1 MSSTIGVPSHCTA
14 RMAAISG
21 IVAMM
26 VVSSVPGIAR
36 AQDEDPEEANPISLS
51 LSETGL
57 GGSIALNGLGGRTQ
71 ITVPV
76 PPGTGPSS
84 LNAVLTLPAWLDRGW
99 IDVESGNR
107 PISRV
112 ALAGDAP
119 TIPISIPL
127 AAVPVVDGAVTLD
140 LASTLISDAGFCP
153 NVLDAQLRL
162 LDARVDYSGVPS
174 IPRTISEFL
183 PPVLRQLT
191 VFMPAQPNRDTTSAV
206 LTLTTSVIDYYGAQ
220 PVRVL
225 VRPDTELQGSQ
236 PDQAFE
242 RSVVVAENNDAG
254 IELIFPLD
262 QSPPRLF
269 VTGSGTALTDQTR
282 LITSNISELAVTTK
296 ALAGASAPRAA
307 LAPDS
312 TTLDDLGIGTVTG
325 KGDTT
330 ATASLTLDQAR
341 LGRSVSDVSLH
352 LTGNYT
358 PGVGSITAG
367 VGGKTIASWSADDS
381 GRLDQ
386 WVEIPNAELR
396 KATTLDVSVD
406 HPADSAAGCG
416 TQAASTI
423 TIDGSTVVRSG
434 PSSTPAP
441 LGFGSLPQALMPQFD
456 VALTEETFADTVRA
470 VSVVTGLQRL
480 SSRPIMPQVVSLDDA
495 LASSDPAVVIAADG
509 VLPDSLTLPLS
520 SSGETTF
527 SIATPESTE
536 SESSLTVDPG
546 VPYASLQVTSTENNK
561 ALLVASS
568 TGEAGQLDALL
579 GWLDADPSR
588 WFGRS
593 GDILFAAPGIAPVS
607 LSSGNLAGDSTVES
621 TEASG
626 SGVDR
631 LSVTLLGIAGAVF
644 LVALVGAVVLVVRSR
659 RSGRRR
665 HRRDDSPVS

>member
-1 MSSTIGVPSHCTA
+1 
-14 RMAAISG
+14 
-21 IVAMM
+21 MM
-26 VVSSVPGIAR
+26 VLSSVPGIAQ
-36 AQDEDPEEANPISLS
+36 AQDEDPSETGPISLS

-112 ALAGDAP
+112 ALTGDAP

-140 LASTLISDAGFCP
+140 LASTLIPDAGFCP
-153 NVLDAQLRL
+153 DALDAQLRL
-162 LDARVDYSGVPS
+162 LDARVDYTGVPS

-191 VFMPAQPNRDTTSAV
+191 VFVPAQPNRDMTSAV
-206 LTLTTSVIDYYGAQ
+206 LTLTTSVVDYYGAQ
-220 PVRVL
+220 PVRVV

-242 RSVVVAENNDAG
+242 RSVVVAENKDAG
-254 IELIFPLD
+254 VELIFPLD

-296 ALAGASAPRAA
+296 ALAGASAPRAV

-312 TTLDDLGIGTVTG
+312 TTLDDLGIGAVTG

-386 WVEIPNAELR
+386 WIEIPNAELR

-480 SSRPIMPQVVSLDDA
+480 SSRQIMPQVVSLDDA

-509 VLPDSLTLPLS
+509 GLPDSLTLPLS

-527 SIATPESTE
+527 SIATPESTD
-536 SESSLTVDPG
+536 SESDSDTGSLLTVDPG
-546 VPYASLQVTSTENNK
+546 VPYASLQVTSTENDK
-561 ALLVASS
+561 AVLVASS

-607 LSSGNLAGDSTVES
+607 LSSGNLAGDSSEEP
-621 TEASG
+621 TETSG

-631 LSVTLLGIAGAVF
+631 LSVTLLGVAGAVL

-665 HRRDDSPVS
+665 HRRDDSPMS

>member
-1 MSSTIGVPSHCTA
+1 MPSRSTA

-26 VVSSVPGIAR
+26 VISSVPGIAQ
-36 AQDEDPEEANPISLS
+36 AQDADETGPISLS

-57 GGSIALNGLGGRTQ
+57 GGSIALNGQSGRTQ

-76 PPGTGPSS
+76 PPGTGPAS
-84 LNAVLTLPAWLDRGW
+84 LNAVLTVPAWLDRGW

-112 ALAGDAP
+112 ALGGDAP
-119 TIPISIPL
+119 TLPISIPL
-127 AAVPVVDGAVTLD
+127 AAVPVVDGAMTLD
-140 LASTLISDAGFCP
+140 FASTLIPDAGFCP
-153 NVLDAQLRL
+153 DVRDTQLRL
-162 LDARVDYSGVPS
+162 LDARVDFTGVPS

-191 VFMPAQPNRDTTSAV
+191 VFMPAQPNRDMISAV
-206 LTLTTSVIDYYGAQ
+206 LTLTTSVIDYYGSQ
-220 PVRVL
+220 PVRVV

-236 PDQAFE
+236 PDQTFE
-242 RSVVVAENNDAG
+242 RSVVVAENKDAAA
-254 IELIFPLD
+254 ELIFPLD

-269 VTGSGTALTDQTR
+269 VTGSGTALSDQTR
-282 LITSNISELAVTTK
+282 LITSKISDLAVTTK
-296 ALAGASAPRAA
+296 ALAGASAPRAV

-386 WVEIPNAELR
+386 WVEIPNTELQ
-396 KATTLDVSVD
+396 KATTLDVSVE
-406 HPADSAAGCG
+406 HPSDSAAGCG

-423 TIDGSTVVRSG
+423 TVDGSTVVRSG

-456 VALTEETFADTVRA
+456 VAMTQETFADTARA

-480 SSRPIMPQVVSLDDA
+480 SARPIMPQVVSLDDA

-509 VLPDSLTLPLS
+509 GLPDSLTLPLS
-520 SSGETTF
+520 SSGATTF
-527 SIATPESTE
+527 SIATPESTDTDTDF
-536 SESSLTVDPG
+536 SLTVDPG
-546 VPYASLQVTSTENNK
+546 VPYASLQVTTTENNQ

-568 TGEAGQLDALL
+568 TGKGGRLDALL

-593 GDILFAAPGIAPVS
+593 GDILFAVPGIEPVS
-607 LSSGNLAGDSTVES
+607 LSSGDLAGES
-621 TEASG
+621 SEEATEASG

-631 LSVTLLGIAGAVF
+631 LSVTLLGIAGAVL

-665 HRRDDSPVS
+665 HRRRDDSPPS

>member
-1 MSSTIGVPSHCTA
+1 
-14 RMAAISG
+14 
-21 IVAMM
+21 M
-26 VVSSVPGIAR
+26 VLSSVPGIAQ
-36 AQDEDPEEANPISLS
+36 AQDADSEETAPISLS

-57 GGSIALNGLGGRTQ
+57 GGPIALNGQSGRAQ
-71 ITVPV
+71 VTVPV
-76 PPGTGPSS
+76 PPGTTPSS
-84 LNAVLTLPAWLDRGW
+84 LNAVLTVPAWLDRGW

-112 ALAGDAP
+112 ALARDAP

-127 AAVPVVDGAVTLD
+127 AAVPVVGGAVTLD
-140 LASTLISDAGFCP
+140 LASTLIPDAGFCP
-153 NVLDAQLRL
+153 NAVDAQLRL
-162 LDARVDYSGVPS
+162 LDARVDYTGAPS

-191 VFMPAQPNRDTTSAV
+191 VFMPAQPNRDMISAV

-220 PVRVL
+220 PVRVV

-236 PDQAFE
+236 PDQTFE
-242 RSVVVAENNDAG
+242 RSVVVSENNDASA
-254 IELIFPLD
+254 ELIFPAD

-269 VTGSGTALTDQTR
+269 VTGSDTALTDQVR
-282 LITSNISELAVTTK
+282 LITSNIADLAVTTK
-296 ALAGASAPRAA
+296 ALAGASAPRAV

-325 KGDTT
+325 KGDST

-341 LGRSVSDVSLH
+341 LGRSVSDVSVH

-381 GRLDQ
+381 GRLDE

-396 KATTLDVSVD
+396 KATTLDVSVE
-406 HPADSAAGCG
+406 HPSDSAAGCG

-423 TIDGSTVVRSG
+423 TVDGSTVVRSG

-456 VALTEETFADTVRA
+456 VAMTQETFADTVRA

-480 SSRPIMPQVVSLDDA
+480 SARPIMLQVVSLDDA

-509 VLPDSLTLPLS
+509 ALPDSLSLPLS
-520 SSGETTF
+520 SSGATTF
-527 SIATPESTE
+527 SIATPESTDSE
-536 SESSLTVDPG
+536 SDSDTGSSLTVDPG
-546 VPYASLQVTSTENNK
+546 VPYASLQVTTTANNQ

-568 TGEAGQLDALL
+568 TGKGGRLDALL

-593 GDILFAAPGIAPVS
+593 GDILFAVPGIEPVS
-607 LSSGNLAGDSTVES
+607 LSSGDLAKESSGES
-621 TEASG
+621 TQANG

-631 LSVTLLGIAGAVF
+631 LSVTILGIAGAVL

-665 HRRDDSPVS
+665 HRRRDDSPPS

>member
-1 MSSTIGVPSHCTA
+1 
-14 RMAAISG
+14 MAAISG

-26 VVSSVPGIAR
+26 VLSSVPGIAQ
-36 AQDEDPEEANPISLS
+36 AQDEDPEETNPISLS

-57 GGSIALNGLGGRTQ
+57 GASIALNGLDGRTRV
-71 ITVPV
+71 TVPV

-84 LNAVLTLPAWLDRGW
+84 LNAVLTVPAWLDRGW

-107 PISRV
+107 PISRI

-119 TIPISIPL
+119 TIPVSIPL

-140 LASTLISDAGFCP
+140 LASTLIPDAGFCP
-153 NVLDAQLRL
+153 DAADAQLRL
-162 LDARVDYSGVPS
+162 LDARVDYTGAPS

-191 VFMPAQPNRDTTSAV
+191 VFMPAQPNRDMISAV

-225 VRPDTELQGSQ
+225 VRPDTQLQGSQ
-236 PDQAFE
+236 PDQIFE
-242 RSVVVAENNDAG
+242 RSVVVSENKDAAA
-254 IELIFPLD
+254 ELIFPVD

-269 VTGSGTALTDQTR
+269 VTGSGTALTDQAR
-282 LITSNISELAVTTK
+282 LITSNIADLAVTTK
-296 ALAGASAPRAA
+296 ALAGASAPRAV

-325 KGDTT
+325 KGDAT

-341 LGRSVSDVSLH
+341 LGRSVSDVSVH

-381 GRLDQ
+381 GRLDE

-396 KATTLDVSVD
+396 KATTVDVSLAR
-406 HPADSAAGCG
+406 PTDSAAGCN

-423 TIDGSTVVRSG
+423 TVDGSTVVRSG

-456 VALTEETFADTVRA
+456 VAMTQETLADTARA

-509 VLPDSLTLPLS
+509 ALPDSLSLPLS
-520 SSGETTF
+520 SSGATTF
-527 SIATPESTE
+527 SIATPESTDTDA
-536 SESSLTVDPG
+536 SLTVDPG
-546 VPYASLQVTSTENNK
+546 VPYASLQVTTTANNA

-568 TGEAGQLDALL
+568 TGKGGRLDALL

-593 GDILFAAPGIAPVS
+593 GDILFAVPGIEPVS
-607 LSSGNLAGDSTVES
+607 LSSGDLAGDSSEVSES

-631 LSVTLLGIAGAVF
+631 MSVTLLGIAGAVF

-659 RSGRRR
+659 RSTHRR
-665 HRRDDSPVS
+665 HRRGDSPVS

>member
-1 MSSTIGVPSHCTA
+1 
-14 RMAAISG
+14 MAAISG
-21 IVAMM
+21 IVAIM
-26 VVSSVPGIAR
+26 VISSVPGIGQ
-36 AQDEDPEEANPISLS
+36 AQEDEPEEPGPISLS

-57 GGSIALNGLGGRTQ
+57 GDSIALNGLDGRTQ
-71 ITVPV
+71 VTVPV
-76 PPGTGPSS
+76 PPGAGPSS
-84 LNAVLTLPAWLDRGW
+84 LNAVLTVPSWLDRGW

-140 LASTLISDAGFCP
+140 LASTLIPDAGFCP
-153 NVLDAQLRL
+153 DVRDAQLRL
-162 LDARVDYSGVPS
+162 LDARVDYTGVPS

-191 VFMPAQPNRDTTSAV
+191 VFMPAQPNRDMISAV

-236 PDQAFE
+236 PDQIFE
-242 RSVVVAENNDAG
+242 RSVVVAENKDAG
-254 IELIFPLD
+254 AELIFPLD

-269 VTGSGTALTDQTR
+269 VTGSGTALSDQTR
-282 LITSNISELAVTTK
+282 LITSKISDLAVTTK
-296 ALAGASAPRAA
+296 ALAGASAPQAV

-312 TTLDDLGIGTVTG
+312 TTLEDLGIGTVTG
-325 KGDTT
+325 QGDTT
-330 ATASLTLDQAR
+330 ATASITLDQAR

-367 VGGKTIASWSADDS
+367 VGGKTIASWSADNS

-386 WVEIPNAELR
+386 WVDIPNAELQ
-396 KATTLDVSVD
+396 KATTLDVSVA
-406 HPADSAAGCG
+406 HPADSAVACG

-423 TIDGSTVVRSG
+423 TVDGSTVLRSA

-441 LGFGSLPQALMPQFD
+441 LGLGSLPQALMPQFD
-456 VALTEETFADTVRA
+456 VAMTQETFADTARA
-470 VSVVTGLQRL
+470 VSVVAGLQRL
-480 SSRPIMPQVVSLDDA
+480 SARPIMPQVVSLDDA

-509 VLPDSLTLPLS
+509 ALPDSVTLPLS
-520 SSGETTF
+520 SSGDTTF
-527 SIATPESTE
+527 SIASPESTDTDT
-536 SESSLTVDPG
+536 SLTVDPG
-546 VPYASLQVTSTENNK
+546 VPYASLQVTTTANDE

-568 TGEAGQLDALL
+568 TGKGGRLDALL
-579 GWLDADPSR
+579 SWLDADPSR

-593 GDILFAAPGIAPVS
+593 GDILFAASGIEPVS
-607 LSSGNLAGDSTVES
+607 LSSGNLAGDSTGES
-621 TEASG
+621 DAGE

-631 LSVTLLGIAGAVF
+631 LSVTVFGIAGAVL

-659 RSGRRR
+659 GSSRRR
-665 HRRDDSPVS
+665 HRRDDSPPS